1 MPGDDSWGIVRQSR
15 HSPDGKMRQPTRR
28 GSEHAFFKVLE
39 KSKVPELKPRRLWDE
54 LVPGG
59 TRASANTSGPD
70 FTSAEERR

>member
-1 MPGDDSWGIVRQSR
+1 
-15 HSPDGKMRQPTRR
+15 
-28 GSEHAFFKVLE
+28 LE
-39 KSKVPELKPRRLWDE
+39 KSKVPGLKPRRLWDE